1 VFALG
6 VFYCSYQMDNTTF
19 QCMYFYERAK
29 FPEIKVSAQLPLAQ
43 ACVESGNFASH
54 VFDEYNN
61 CLGMKV
67 PQKRPTTAANKNDSG
82 ATAHYD
88 SVLDGIEDYILFLR
102 EWGLTTDDKLLA
114 FIKAGKYAEDK
125 KYFQKVTQ
133 MAALLS
139 KQGAYLDYNTVLAV
153 AGLGIVGGVG
163 GAVLAYD
170 KLIK

>member
-1 VFALG
+1 MF
-6 VFYCSYQMDNTTF
+6 
-19 QCMYFYERAK
+19 FYERAK
-29 FPEIKVSAQLPLAQ
+29 YPEIKVSAQLPLAQ

-54 VFDEYNN
+54 VFEEFNN

-67 PQKRPTTAANKNDSG
+67 PGKRPTTAANKSDVG
-82 ATAHYD
+82 VTAHYD
-88 SVLDGIEDYILFLR
+88 SVLDGIEDYILWLKALD
-102 EWGLTTDDKLLA
+102 LTTDEKLLA

-125 KYFQKVTQ
+125 KYFQKVTA
-133 MAALLS
+133 MSALLA

-163 GAVLAYD
+163 AGVLAYD